1 MFIIQVVIIGILL
14 VFSILLLLTLILM
27 AFPKLVNAKK
37 NNSVKE
43 KQQDSP
49 TQKSVPVVNQAPVPE
64 QDYTLISI
72 ITAAIAAYRSENGE
86 CSDLSSFKVV
96 AFRRTANRKKI

>member
-14 VFSILLLLTLILM
+14 VFLILLLLTLILM
-27 AFPKLVNAKK
+27 VFPKLVNAKK

-86 CSDLSSFKVV
+86 NTDIGSFRVV
-96 AFRRTANRKKI
+96 AFKRATNRK

>member
-27 AFPKLVNAKK
+27 AFPKLVNAKR

-43 KQQDSP
+43 KQQGSP
-49 TQKSVPVVNQAPVPE
+49 AQKSVPVVNQAPVPE

-86 CSDLSSFKVV
+86 NADVSSFRVV
-96 AFRRTANRKKI
+96 AFKKATNRK

>member
-27 AFPKLVNAKK
+27 VFPKFMGTKS

-43 KQQDSP
+43 QPQVSTAKKSEP
-49 TQKSVPVVNQAPVPE
+49 IVTQTSVKD

-86 CSDLSSFKVV
+86 NTDIGSFRVV
-96 AFRRTANRKKI
+96 AFKRATNRK

>member
-27 AFPKLVNAKK
+27 VFPKFMGTKS

-43 KQQDSP
+43 QPQVSTAKKSEP
-49 TQKSVPVVNQAPVPE
+49 IVTQTSVKD
-64 QDYTLISI
+64 QDYTLISV

>member
-43 KQQDSP
+43 KQQNSP
-49 TQKSVPVVNQAPVPE
+49 TQKSVPVVNQTPVPE

-86 CSDLSSFKVV
+86 CSDLSCFKVV